1 MSTSQRT
8 FNQVKGILSKLDQR
22 IDTLRSARLN
32 DRLVG
37 GAAATPLTAGA
48 TGATGSSFV
57 GSIPMNTTIGTGSVG
72 KVTTPTNPIAATSTT
87 TPGSMTNTVA
97 ANAAAA
103 ASASKSV
110 YGRATP
116 IRPSGT

>member
-37 GAAATPLTAGA
+37 GSPVTPATAGA
-48 TGATGSSFV
+48 GTVTGSTFV

-72 KVTTPTNPIAATSTT
+72 KAATPAASTAAT
-87 TPGSMTNTVA
+87 NASANTPAN
-97 ANAAAA
+97 NAA
-103 ASASKSV
+103 KSV